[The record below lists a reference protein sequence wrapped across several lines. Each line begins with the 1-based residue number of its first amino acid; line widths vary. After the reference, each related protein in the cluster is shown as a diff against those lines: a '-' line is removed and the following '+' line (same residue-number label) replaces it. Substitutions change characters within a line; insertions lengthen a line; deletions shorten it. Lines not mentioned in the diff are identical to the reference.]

1 MSSTNSVVHHPF
13 GVDPCDHQ
21 NHPIFNATTQK
32 RNAVDPRTGLF
43 EAYVPLPSIVG
54 GDGEGPVVDMSLF
67 YSPLVNNHA
76 GLGDGWSFAFT
87 CYREEQQQLTLHS
100 GEVLRVEKG
109 KNLKEHGIGV
119 RWCDDN
125 MTVIVTRPDGRD
137 DDLKQVGDSKVWMPE
152 SISFPTGMMVELT
165 WQQQALEPSVKK
177 KYAELLQ
184 GTLEK
189 KALGASYIR
198 LAQIADGSRTL
209 VKLTY
214 TDTQVTLAYW
224 PDEASEH
231 VSFTLSLADYAL
243 TRVDAPDGRACEFK
257 YQDHAQCGRLLNEL
271 TTFEEVKE
279 EVAYKDNGLT
289 FKDNAKLSALPC
301 VSQHTLTPRGG
312 TSQPVVTSYAYQ
324 RDNGSDGQYSTTT
337 TQGGGACKTVYRYD
351 KAHERVKET
360 TSEGACEITKE
371 YSNQA
376 GPNSFKAVTKVSYS
390 TTSGGCRII
399 NDESHFDS
407 GRLEGKIAPGA
418 SHFFKVENDFSDL
431 QVFFSMTGLELE
443 SSDLEVEKFYDK
455 DHDYAF
461 DDAFYDALDDG
472 GIKVE
477 FMGVTPGPENLAWR
491 KLNFKLKR
499 RYKYRACQTWS
510 STVVVMSFSDEQVA
524 KVRELRRYDN
534 QDRLEQISHQYKDA
548 DGRWAPISSKDF
560 KVRVDKLERRAET
573 SNEGSETTS
582 ILSGRLITQT
592 DVHDNQTTYTYD
604 EHGRLKTLTRCAQ
617 SDTYQ
622 QVTTYSYPSAGRL
635 EITEPDGTQRATED
649 DGLGNL
655 IAEYVRADANKPW
668 RQTLKVDYDN
678 RGRKSKTTRYD
689 YLADGTQVSEWC
701 ELKYDDWN
709 QECQQTYSTG
719 QHVFNQYDPV
729 AHTRTEWSG
738 RATDKQRKVTT
749 YNDDDTVANI
759 VWTDAQGEECQRE
772 TLTYT
777 HAAQV
782 HTRTIEGAGS
792 WRCTTYTY
800 DAAGRLLKQAH
811 DERASADAKEKTTYA
826 YTYEY
831 PANWLMTEPTK
842 ISLDGQVLG
851 ERAFDEEGRV
861 TRLTRGNISETYEYA
876 DESNVPESRTGADGV
891 TLAFEYFPELGNEV
905 KSVSGKSADDK
916 QLGKQTFTYAHGSSS
931 QATASEGGQVI
942 TFDHQRNQWTR
953 QQAKLSA
960 KASTTVSRS
969 VSEGGRLLSE
979 TDAAGNKSVF
989 SYNGKGQRDKV
1000 VVNGDTTTLHTTQH
1014 TYDERG
1020 RLENDTITLGGD
1032 KVTVTYAYDTGGQ
1045 ETQRRFTL
1053 DKAFDLSIKREY
1065 SGEGRLKSIELYD
1078 EQAKKTLG
1086 SHAYSYT
1093 VGGAVETCSSTG
1105 VWQPKTP
1112 KGTAIS
1118 MQAFTYDNLGNVKTC
1133 ISTFDK
1139 QSCTSTYTYDSAKG
1153 YRLQKVEHSHADYK
1167 PAVTIMYDAAG
1178 RVIKDAA
1185 GKTYAYDWLG
1195 RLVQSGSRHY
1205 TYDPLNRLASSADKE
1220 GATPHQLI
1228 HEGYRVRGE
1237 YPVGEHKDQR
1247 IVLPGSSAC
1256 QVQRNKAGTSERTL
1270 FNLCDDDGSVL
1281 LSFDVVSR
1289 KPVHHAYSAYGAHSS
1304 DEQGALHGYNGEYR
1318 EAEGDQYPLGSGY
1331 RWYAPQ
1337 LMQFQAQDGASP
1349 FGQGG
1354 PNAYGYCDGDPVNHS
1369 DPSGQWKRRRE
1380 YWDYTDCEPAPMSLG
1395 KHGALISAI
1404 IFGGITVI
1412 SAVMTGGVSLMVTAA
1427 LVTLA
1432 VVSAATAIAGAIVA
1446 ESDPEAS
1453 RILGWVSFATGIAG
1467 GLAQMGRKITVLMV
1481 QLGRSGRQAARHLIQ
1496 KGAGASRSLRQGPG
1510 RLPKTVVKPVPGA
1523 LRNIVKE
1530 SLGELRIGE
1539 LDRFRPNMRNDYT
1552 GALRAIVKED
1562 TPLRLAF
1569 KALGA
1574 GDVKT
1579 VVSGVSGVLILTDA
1593 YEDDVIKTVNLW
1605 KNTWS
1610 AMTFFYK
1617 NT

>member
-13 GVDPCDHQ
+13 GVDPCDQQ
-21 NHPIFNATTQK
+21 NHAIFNATTQK
-32 RNAVDPRTGLF
+32 CNAVDPRTGLF

-109 KNLKEHGIGV
+109 KDLEAHGVKVEWDEDNPLVTV
-119 RWCDDN
+119 R
-125 MTVIVTRPDGRD
+125 RPDGRKD
-137 DDLKQVGDSKVWMPE
+137 SLEQVGNSKVWMPQ
-152 SISFPTGMMVELT
+152 SISSPTADVELT

-198 LAQIADGSRTL
+198 LAQISDGSRTL
-209 VKLTY
+209 VELTY
-214 TDTQVTLAYW
+214 TDTEVTLAYW
-224 PDEASEH
+224 PDEASEY
-231 VSFTLSLADYAL
+231 VSFTLTLADYAL
-243 TRVDAPDGRACEFK
+243 KRVDAPDGSACEFK
-257 YQDHAQCGRLLNEL
+257 YQEHAQCGRLLNEL
-271 TTFEEVKE
+271 TTFEGVKE
-279 EVAYKDNGLT
+279 AVAYKDNGLT
-289 FKDNAKLSALPC
+289 FKDNPKLSALPC

-312 TSQPVVTSYAYQ
+312 MSQPIVTTYDYK
-324 RDNGSDGQYSTTT
+324 RDNASDGQYSTTT
-337 TQGGGACKTVYRYD
+337 SQGNGACKTVYYYN
-351 KAHERVKET
+351 KSHERVKET

-371 YSNQA
+371 YSNSNA
-376 GPNSFKAVTKVSYS
+376 KTAIKVSYS
-390 TTSGGCRII
+390 NASTGCRSI
-399 NDESHFDS
+399 NDESVFGA
-407 GRLEGKIAPGA
+407 GRLLRKTTPDDSRLFKVA
-418 SHFFKVENDFSDL
+418 SSSSELDSYCKHMGFKVEHSDL
-431 QVFFSMTGLELE
+431 NVKG
-443 SSDLEVEKFYDK
+443 
-455 DHDYAF
+455 
-461 DDAFYDALDDG
+461 
-472 GIKVE
+472 
-477 FMGVTPGPENLAWR
+477 GPEEVVLEKMYASRLRADLFAWA
-491 KLNFKLKR
+491 KLTVESKIA
-499 RYKYRACQTWS
+499 YRGPLLTI
-510 STVVVMSFSDEQVA
+510 VVMSFSTGQVA
-524 KVRELRRYDN
+524 KIRELRTYDRDTGRLAEVSHDY
-534 QDRLEQISHQYKDA
+534 QDAEGQ
-548 DGRWAPISSKDF
+548 WVPISK
-560 KVRVDKLERRAET
+560 KELYVEVDELERLAGTRDAE
-573 SNEGSETTS
+573 SETTS
-582 ILSGRLITQT
+582 VLSGRLIEQT
-592 DVHDNQTTYTYD
+592 DVQGNQTTYDYD
-604 EHGRLKTLTRCAQ
+604 DYGRLETLTRCAQ
-617 SDTYQ
+617 SDTFK
-622 QVTTYSYPSAGRL
+622 QVTTYSYPSVGRL
-635 EITEPDGTQRATED
+635 EITEPDGRQRATED

-655 IAEYVRADANKPW
+655 IAEYVREDVKKPW
-668 RQTLKVDYDN
+668 RQTLKVEYDN
-678 RGRKSKTTRYD
+678 RGRKSKTIRYD

-701 ELKYDDWN
+701 ELKYDGWN

-719 QHVFNQYDPV
+719 QQVFNQYDPV

-749 YNDDDTVANI
+749 YNDDNTVASI
-759 VWTDAQGEECQRE
+759 VWTDAQGKQCQQE

-782 HTRTIEGAGS
+782 ETRTIEGEGS

-800 DAAGRLLKQAH
+800 DAGGRMLKQAH
-811 DERASADAKEKTTYA
+811 DERTSVDAKEKTTYA
-826 YTYEY
+826 YSYKY

-842 ISLDGQVLG
+842 ISLDGQALG
-851 ERAFDEEGRV
+851 EREFDGLGRV
-861 TRLTRGNISETYEYA
+861 KCLSRGDISETYKYA
-876 DESNVPESRTGADGV
+876 GVNSVPESRTGADGV
-891 TLAFEYFPELGNEV
+891 TLAFEYFPELGNQV
-905 KSVSGKSADDK
+905 KSVTGKSADDK

-942 TFDHQRNQWTR
+942 TFDHQRNQWTK

-989 SYNGKGQRDKV
+989 SYNGKGQRNKV
-1000 VVNGDTTTLHTTQH
+1000 VSGDTTTQH

-1020 RLENDTITLGGD
+1020 RRDTDTITVGND
-1032 KVTVTYAYDTGGQ
+1032 KVTVTYAFDSSGA
-1045 ETQRRFTL
+1045 ETQRQFTL
-1053 DKAFDLSIKREY
+1053 DKAFDLSIKRKY
-1065 SGEGRLKSIELYD
+1065 SGEGRLKFIELYD

-1086 SHAYSYT
+1086 SQTYSYT

-1118 MQAFTYDNLGNVKTC
+1118 KQAFTYDNLGNVKTC

-1139 QSCTSTYTYDSAKG
+1139 QSCTSTYSYDSAKG

-1167 PAVTIMYDAAG
+1167 PVVTIVYDSAG
-1178 RVIKDAA
+1178 RVTKDAA

-1256 QVQRNKAGTSERTL
+1256 LVQKNKAGTSERTL
-1270 FNLCDDDGSVL
+1270 LNLCDEDGSVL
-1281 LSFDVVSR
+1281 VSFDVVSR

-1337 LMQFQAQDGASP
+1337 LMQFQARDGASP
-1349 FGQGG
+1349 FGEGG
-1354 PNAYGYCDGDPVNHS
+1354 PNAYGYCDGDPVNHT
-1369 DPSGQWKRRRE
+1369 DPTGQWKLRRSH
-1380 YWDYTDCEPAPMSLG
+1380 WDYTACEPAPMSLG
-1395 KHGALISAI
+1395 KHGTLVSAI
-1404 IFGGITVI
+1404 IFGGITVL
-1412 SAVMTGGVSLMVTAA
+1412 SAVMTGGTSLMIQAA
-1427 LVTLA
+1427 LVGLA
-1432 VVSAATAIAGAIVA
+1432 VVSAATAVAGAIVA

-1453 RILGWVSFATGIAG
+1453 RILGWVSLGAG
-1467 GLAQMGRKITVLMV
+1467 LVGGVAQLGKKLARLTV
-1481 QLGRSGRQAARHLIQ
+1481 QLARSGTQVVRQLLQ
-1496 KGAGASRSLRQGPG
+1496 KGANALRSLRQGPG
-1510 RLPKTVVKPVPGA
+1510 RLPKNVVKPVPGA
-1523 LRNIVKE
+1523 LRSIAKE
-1530 SLGELRIGE
+1530 SLGELRIGTFDG
-1539 LDRFRPNMRNDYT
+1539 LRPNIRTDYT
-1552 GALRAIVKED
+1552 GALKGIVKED
-1562 TPLRLAF
+1562 GPLKLAF
-1569 KALGA
+1569 KALDL
-1574 GDVKT
+1574 GDVNT
-1579 VVSGVSGVLILTDA
+1579 TAYAVTGVLGNTGADG
-1593 YEDDVIKTVNLW
+1593 EDVAHRADSWMNNFTALPWGNWLSLFK
-1605 KNTWS
+1605 K
-1610 AMTFFYK
+1610 
-1617 NT
+1617 

>member
-13 GVDPCDHQ
+13 GVDPCDQQ

-109 KNLKEHGIGV
+109 KNLEVHGIKVG
-119 RWCDDN
+119 WYNDN
-125 MTVIVTRPDGRD
+125 TVVTVNRPDGRND
-137 DDLKQVGDSKVWMPE
+137 WLEQVGDSKIWMLKYIRN
-152 SISFPTGMMVELT
+152 STGLVELT
-165 WQQQALEPSVKK
+165 WQQQALEPSIKG
-177 KYAELLQ
+177 KYAALLK
-184 GTLEK
+184 GAVEK
-189 KALGASYIR
+189 KALDASYCR
-198 LAQIADGSRTL
+198 LAQISAGERTL
-209 VKLTY
+209 INLTY
-214 TDTQVTLAYW
+214 TDTTVSLAYW
-224 PDEASEH
+224 PDEDSEH
-231 VSFTLSLADYAL
+231 LNFTLTLKDYAL
-243 TRVDAPDGRACEFK
+243 NRVDAADGSACEFK
-257 YQDHAQCGRLLNEL
+257 YQDHATCGRLLKEL
-271 TTFEEVKE
+271 TTFEGVKE

-301 VSQHTLTPRGG
+301 VSQHTVTPRGG
-312 TSQPVVTSYAYQ
+312 TSQAIVTTYTYK
-324 RDNGSDGQYSTTT
+324 RDTDSDGQYSTTAS
-337 TQGGGACKTVYRYD
+337 QGGGACTTVYLYD
-351 KAHERVKET
+351 KSHERVKET
-360 TSEGACEITKE
+360 ISEGTCKITKE
-371 YSNQA
+371 YSVSNA
-376 GPNSFKAVTKVSYS
+376 GAVTEVSYS
-390 TTSGGCRII
+390 NASGECRSIK
-399 NDESHFDS
+399 DESVFES
-407 GRLEGKIAPGA
+407 GRLAEKSTPGGT
-418 SHFFKVENDFSDL
+418 HTFHVENDIRQLDSLF
-431 QVFFSMTGLELE
+431 QFIGIER
-443 SSDLEVEKFYDK
+443 SDLEDHLRGEIKGEVGVEVM
-455 DHDYAF
+455 HASG
-461 DDAFYDALDDG
+461 LG
-472 GIKVE
+472 GQPLSWAKVTVKSRE
-477 FMGVTPGPENLAWR
+477 
-491 KLNFKLKR
+491 
-499 RYKYRACQTWS
+499 YKCPLI
-510 STVVVMSFSDEQVA
+510 TVVVMNFSTGQMA
-524 KVRELRRYDN
+524 KVLELRRYGKKN
-534 QDRLEQISHQYKDA
+534 RLKQISHHYKDA
-548 DGRWAPISSKDF
+548 DGRWAPISRKNF
-560 KVRVDKLERRAET
+560 EVWVDKLERCADT

-635 EITEPDGTQRATED
+635 EIIEPDGTQRATED

-701 ELKYDDWN
+701 ELKYDNWN

-826 YTYEY
+826 YSYEY

-842 ISLDGQVLG
+842 ISLDGQALG
-851 ERAFDEEGRV
+851 ERAFDSLGRV
-861 TRLTRGNISETYEYA
+861 TRLSRGDISETYKYA
-876 DESNVPESRTGADGV
+876 GMNSVPESRTGADGV

-1167 PAVTIMYDAAG
+1167 PAVTIVYDAAG

-1256 QVQRNKAGTSERTL
+1256 QVQKNKAGTSERTL

-1369 DPSGQWKRRRE
+1369 DPSGQWKLRRQ

-1404 IFGGITVI
+1404 IFGGITVL

-1453 RILGWVSFATGIAG
+1453 RILGWVSLATGIAG

-1496 KGAGASRSLRQGPG
+1496 KGAGALRSLRQGPG

-1593 YEDDVIKTVNLW
+1593 YEDDVMKTVNLW

>member
-13 GVDPCDHQ
+13 GMDPCDHQ

-109 KNLKEHGIGV
+109 KDLENLEKNGV
-119 RWCDDN
+119 AVMW
-125 MTVIVTRPDGRD
+125 
-137 DDLKQVGDSKVWMPE
+137 DLKGTRVRVRYPDDRREWLEQVGSSKVWMPT
-152 SISFPTGMMVELT
+152 SIGSHTGDVNLT
-165 WQQQALEPSVKK
+165 WQQQTLEPSVKK
-177 KYAELLQ
+177 KYAALLR
-184 GTLEK
+184 GVEKTALE
-189 KALGASYIR
+189 ASYIR
-198 LAQIADGSRTL
+198 LAQISADSRTL

-214 TDTQVTLAYW
+214 TDTKVTLAYW

-243 TRVDAPDGRACEFK
+243 TRVDAPDGSACEFK
-257 YQDHAQCGRLLNEL
+257 YHDHAQCGRLLKEL
-271 TTFEEVKE
+271 TTFEGVKE
-279 EVAYKDNGLT
+279 AVAYKDNGLT
-289 FKDNAKLSALPC
+289 FKDNPKLSALPC

-312 TSQPVVTSYAYQ
+312 MSQPIVTAYAYQ
-324 RDNGSDGQYSTTT
+324 RDNDSDGQYSTTT

-351 KAHERVKET
+351 KTHERVKET

-399 NDESHFDS
+399 NDESYFYS
-407 GRLEGKIAPGA
+407 GRLVKKITPGA
-418 SHFFKVENDFSDL
+418 MHHFQVENDFSHL
-431 QVFFSMTGLELE
+431 KAVFRKKGVELE
-443 SSDLEVEKFYDK
+443 SSDVEVKNDYHTGPYDS
-455 DHDYAF
+455 F
-461 DDAFYDALDDG
+461 DDIIHG

-477 FMGVTPGPENLAWR
+477 FMGVTPDPINFAWG
-491 KLNFKLKR
+491 KFNFKFERLYEHKTS
-499 RYKYRACQTWS
+499 QIWS
-510 STVVVMSFSDEQVA
+510 STVAVMSFSDGQVA
-524 KVRELRRYDN
+524 KVRELRRYDKQN
-534 QDRLEQISHQYKDA
+534 RLEQISHHYKDA
-548 DGRWAPISSKDF
+548 DGRWVLISSKDF
-560 KVRVDKLERRAET
+560 EVWVDELERCAET

-635 EITEPDGTQRATED
+635 EIIEPDGTQRATED

-701 ELKYDDWN
+701 ELKYDNWN

-759 VWTDAQGEECQRE
+759 VWTDAQGEECQLE

-826 YTYEY
+826 YSYEY

-842 ISLDGQVLG
+842 ISLDGQALG
-851 ERAFDEEGRV
+851 ERAFDSLGRV
-861 TRLTRGNISETYEYA
+861 TRLSRGDISETYKYA
-876 DESNVPESRTGADGV
+876 GMNSVPESRTGADGV

-942 TFDHQRNQWTR
+942 TFDHQRNQWTK

-1167 PAVTIMYDAAG
+1167 PAVTIVYDAAG

-1256 QVQRNKAGTSERTL
+1256 QVQKNKAGTSERTL

-1369 DPSGQWKRRRE
+1369 DPSGQWKRRRQ

-1404 IFGGITVI
+1404 IFGGITVL

-1453 RILGWVSFATGIAG
+1453 RILGWVSLAAGIAG

-1496 KGAGASRSLRQGPG
+1496 KGAGALRSLRQGPG
-1510 RLPKTVVKPVPGA
+1510 RLPKTVVKPAPGA

-1569 KALGA
+1569 KALGV
-1574 GDVKT
+1574 GEVNT
-1579 VVSGVSGVLILTDA
+1579 VMYGVTGVLGLTEA
-1593 YEDDVIKTVNLW
+1593 YEDGVIQTTNSW
-1605 KNTWS
+1605 KNNFTALPWGDFG
-1610 AMTFFYK
+1610 ALFRK
-1617 NT
+1617 